1 MAVSKTGIEFVGKYI
16 RSTINAELVEAFLAH
31 TRQAGVM
38 DFASLKTACQLL
50 IAHFNAFVAEF
61 DDAHWAPADQ
71 PYYDSLQ
78 KNLLNVRGM
87 IAEAAKKLNIKDR
100 LSIPGQK
107 QQRHVEAISEKE
119 ARFELKEAI
128 NGATELISKVAKF
141 ANETM
146 PQLRPDQLSTAAPK
160 DLNMFIGML
169 QVLIIRLERAETAL
183 PDSETKP
190 ARDLIAKARDL
201 IISLTADIP
210 TPMRIP
216 DLPRAA

>member
-16 RSTINAELVEAFLAH
+16 RSIINHEQVEAFRAH
-31 TRQAGVM
+31 VRQAGVM
-38 DFASLKTACQLL
+38 DFASLKTSCQLL
-50 IAHFNAFVAEF
+50 IAHYNAFVAEF
-61 DDAHWAPADQ
+61 NDAYWAPADQ

-87 IAEAAKKLNIKDR
+87 IAEAAKKLNVKDR
-100 LSIPGQK
+100 LAIPGQK
-107 QQRHVEAISEKE
+107 AQRQVEAISEKE
-119 ARFELKEAI
+119 ARFELKEALS
-128 NGATELISKVAKF
+128 GAEELIRKVAKF
-141 ANETM
+141 ANEVI

-169 QVLIIRLERAETAL
+169 EVLIVRLERAETAL

-201 IISLTADIP
+201 IVSLTLNIP
-210 TPMRIP
+210 TPMPIP